1 MLDVQKERHE
11 NGEKHLSKTKA
22 NTYCN
27 QHLKKKYP
35 FLKEVDKF
43 ALTNAIYHLE
53 DGYDRFFKHLSRFPK
68 YKCKHKAKRSYTTNI
83 TNGNIEISDNSI
95 KLPKLGWVKAKIHHR
110 PKEDWKLKSATVT
123 QNRDDSYQVS
133 ILFAYEESIS
143 PAVVTKETTIGLD
156 YKSDGLYVSSE
167 GDTCGMPHYFRQS
180 ADKLAKAQRKLR
192 HKTIGSKNY
201 NKQQKRTAKIH
212 RHIANQRKDFLQ
224 KKSTEIANQYAIQKE
239 YAVKELKNEIKENL
253 KRKFYKF
260 FFVIKALVTLLL
272 FILFEYLII
281 AHKMPVDLHYIFLQ
295 VTMITA
301 LTVIAASFACI
312 VQAIKYQCCV
322 NINKLCTLFAIA
334 SLTIFAFSLSGI
346 LVFFSSG
353 SIVGSLSSFY
363 NLSYMIIF
371 NLLIFRFFQFKS
383 GKERLRNLGFK
394 VPEEKLGKNVS
405 KRDTL

>member
-1 MLDVQKERHE
+1 MANRALVYTIYPNEKQNIQCQKTFGCCRFVYNQMLDVQKERHE

-53 DGYDRFFKHLSRFPK
+53 DGYDCFFKHLSRFPK

-95 KLPKLGWVKAKIHHR
+95 KLPKLGWVKAKIHRR
-110 PKEDWKLKSATVT
+110 PKEDWKLKSVTVT

-133 ILFAYEESIS
+133 ILFAYEKSIS
-143 PAVVTKETTIGLD
+143 PAAVTEETTIGLD

-201 NKQQKRTAKIH
+201 NKQQKRAAKIH

-224 KKSTEIANQYAIQKE
+224 KKSTEIANQY
-239 YAVKELKNEIKENL
+239 
-253 KRKFYKF
+253 
-260 FFVIKALVTLLL
+260 
-272 FILFEYLII
+272 
-281 AHKMPVDLHYIFLQ
+281 
-295 VTMITA
+295 
-301 LTVIAASFACI
+301 SFAC
-312 VQAIKYQCCV
+312 VEDLNMKAMANRRFGNGKATLDNGYGMFLTMLDYKLRDRGGQLIKVGRFFPSSQ
-322 NINKLCTLFAIA
+322 LCSHCGFKNP
-334 SLTIFAFSLSGI
+334 
-346 LVFFSSG
+346 LVK
-353 SIVGSLSSFY
+353 
-363 NLSYMIIF
+363 NLSIRHWDCPNCGTTGIDRDV
-371 NLLIFRFFQFKS
+371 NAAKNIKKEGLRLL
-383 GKERLRNLGFK
+383 
-394 VPEEKLGKNVS
+394 
-405 KRDTL
+405 TA

>member
-1 MLDVQKERHE
+1 MANKALVYTIYPNEKQNIQCQKTFGCCRFVYNQMLDVQKERHE

-180 ADKLAKAQRKLR
+180 ADKLEKAQRKLR

-224 KKSTEIANQYAIQKE
+224 KKSTEISNYKLRDRGGQLIKVGRFFPSSQLCSHCGFKNPL
-239 YAVKELKNEIKENL
+239 VK
-253 KRKFYKF
+253 
-260 FFVIKALVTLLL
+260 
-272 FILFEYLII
+272 
-281 AHKMPVDLHYIFLQ
+281 
-295 VTMITA
+295 
-301 LTVIAASFACI
+301 
-312 VQAIKYQCCV
+312 
-322 NINKLCTLFAIA
+322 
-334 SLTIFAFSLSGI
+334 
-346 LVFFSSG
+346 
-353 SIVGSLSSFY
+353 
-363 NLSYMIIF
+363 NLSIRHWDCPNCGKTHIDRDI
-371 NLLIFRFFQFKS
+371 NAAKNIKKEGLRLL
-383 GKERLRNLGFK
+383 
-394 VPEEKLGKNVS
+394 
-405 KRDTL
+405 TA

>member
-1 MLDVQKERHE
+1 MANRALVYTIYPNEKQNIQCQKTFGCCRFVYNQMLDVQKERHE

-35 FLKEVDKF
+35 FLKEMDKF

-224 KKSTEIANQYAIQKE
+224 KKSTEISNYKLRDRGGQLIKVGRFFPSSQLCSHCGFKNPL
-239 YAVKELKNEIKENL
+239 VK
-253 KRKFYKF
+253 
-260 FFVIKALVTLLL
+260 
-272 FILFEYLII
+272 
-281 AHKMPVDLHYIFLQ
+281 
-295 VTMITA
+295 
-301 LTVIAASFACI
+301 
-312 VQAIKYQCCV
+312 
-322 NINKLCTLFAIA
+322 
-334 SLTIFAFSLSGI
+334 
-346 LVFFSSG
+346 
-353 SIVGSLSSFY
+353 
-363 NLSYMIIF
+363 NLSIRHWDCPNCGTTGIDRDV
-371 NLLIFRFFQFKS
+371 NAAKNIKKEGIRLL
-383 GKERLRNLGFK
+383 
-394 VPEEKLGKNVS
+394 
-405 KRDTL
+405 TA

>member
-1 MLDVQKERHE
+1 MANKALVYTIYPNEKQNIQCQKTFGCCRFVYNQMLDVQKERHE

-68 YKCKHKAKRSYTTNI
+68 YKCKHKAKKSYTTNI

-224 KKSTEIANQYAIQKE
+224 KKSTEISNYKLRDRGGQLIKVGRFFPSSQLCSHCGFKNPL
-239 YAVKELKNEIKENL
+239 VK
-253 KRKFYKF
+253 
-260 FFVIKALVTLLL
+260 
-272 FILFEYLII
+272 
-281 AHKMPVDLHYIFLQ
+281 
-295 VTMITA
+295 
-301 LTVIAASFACI
+301 
-312 VQAIKYQCCV
+312 
-322 NINKLCTLFAIA
+322 
-334 SLTIFAFSLSGI
+334 
-346 LVFFSSG
+346 
-353 SIVGSLSSFY
+353 
-363 NLSYMIIF
+363 NLSIRHWDCPNCGTTGIDRDV
-371 NLLIFRFFQFKS
+371 NAAKNIKKEGIRLL
-383 GKERLRNLGFK
+383 
-394 VPEEKLGKNVS
+394 
-405 KRDTL
+405 TA

>member
-1 MLDVQKERHE
+1 M
-11 NGEKHLSKTKA
+11 N
-22 NTYCN
+22 
-27 QHLKKKYP
+27 
-35 FLKEVDKF
+35 
-43 ALTNAIYHLE
+43 
-53 DGYDRFFKHLSRFPK
+53 
-68 YKCKHKAKRSYTTNI
+68 
-83 TNGNIEISDNSI
+83 
-95 KLPKLGWVKAKIHHR
+95 
-110 PKEDWKLKSATVT
+110 
-123 QNRDDSYQVS
+123 
-133 ILFAYEESIS
+133 
-143 PAVVTKETTIGLD
+143 
-156 YKSDGLYVSSE
+156 
-167 GDTCGMPHYFRQS
+167 
-180 ADKLAKAQRKLR
+180 
-192 HKTIGSKNY
+192 
-201 NKQQKRTAKIH
+201 
-212 RHIANQRKDFLQ
+212 
-224 KKSTEIANQYAIQKE
+224 AIQKE

-281 AHKMPVDLHYIFLQ
+281 AHKMQVDLHYIFLQ

-346 LVFFSSG
+346 
-353 SIVGSLSSFY
+353 
-363 NLSYMIIF
+363 F

-394 VPEEKLGKNVS
+394 VPEEKLEKNVS

>member
-1 MLDVQKERHE
+1 MANRALVYTIYPNEKQNIQCQKTFGCCRFVYNQMLDVQKERHE

-83 TNGNIEISDNSI
+83 TNVNIEISDNSI

-224 KKSTEIANQYAIQKE
+224 KKSTEIANYKLRDRGGQLIKVGRFFPSSQLCSHCGFKNPL
-239 YAVKELKNEIKENL
+239 VK
-253 KRKFYKF
+253 
-260 FFVIKALVTLLL
+260 
-272 FILFEYLII
+272 
-281 AHKMPVDLHYIFLQ
+281 
-295 VTMITA
+295 
-301 LTVIAASFACI
+301 
-312 VQAIKYQCCV
+312 
-322 NINKLCTLFAIA
+322 
-334 SLTIFAFSLSGI
+334 
-346 LVFFSSG
+346 
-353 SIVGSLSSFY
+353 
-363 NLSYMIIF
+363 NLSIRHWDCPNCGTTGIDRDV
-371 NLLIFRFFQFKS
+371 NAAKNIKKEGIRLL
-383 GKERLRNLGFK
+383 
-394 VPEEKLGKNVS
+394 
-405 KRDTL
+405 TA

>member
-1 MLDVQKERHE
+1 MVNRALVYTIYPNEKQNIQCQKTFGCCRFVYNQMLDVQKERHE

-22 NTYCN
+22 STYCN

-224 KKSTEIANQYAIQKE
+224 KKSTEISNYKLRDRGGQLIKVGRFFPSSQLCSHCGFKNPL
-239 YAVKELKNEIKENL
+239 VK
-253 KRKFYKF
+253 
-260 FFVIKALVTLLL
+260 
-272 FILFEYLII
+272 
-281 AHKMPVDLHYIFLQ
+281 
-295 VTMITA
+295 
-301 LTVIAASFACI
+301 
-312 VQAIKYQCCV
+312 
-322 NINKLCTLFAIA
+322 
-334 SLTIFAFSLSGI
+334 
-346 LVFFSSG
+346 
-353 SIVGSLSSFY
+353 
-363 NLSYMIIF
+363 NLSIRHWDCPNCGTTGIDRDV
-371 NLLIFRFFQFKS
+371 NAAKNIKKEGIRLL
-383 GKERLRNLGFK
+383 
-394 VPEEKLGKNVS
+394 
-405 KRDTL
+405 TA

>member
-1 MLDVQKERHE
+1 MANKALVYTIYPNEKQNIQCQKTFGCCRFVYNQMLDVQKERHE

-68 YKCKHKAKRSYTTNI
+68 YKCKHKAKRTYTTNI

-224 KKSTEIANQYAIQKE
+224 KKSTEISNYKLRDRGGQLIKVGRFFPSSQLCSHCGFKNPL
-239 YAVKELKNEIKENL
+239 VK
-253 KRKFYKF
+253 
-260 FFVIKALVTLLL
+260 
-272 FILFEYLII
+272 
-281 AHKMPVDLHYIFLQ
+281 
-295 VTMITA
+295 
-301 LTVIAASFACI
+301 
-312 VQAIKYQCCV
+312 
-322 NINKLCTLFAIA
+322 
-334 SLTIFAFSLSGI
+334 
-346 LVFFSSG
+346 
-353 SIVGSLSSFY
+353 
-363 NLSYMIIF
+363 NLSIRHWDCPNCGTTGIDRDV
-371 NLLIFRFFQFKS
+371 NAAKNIKKEGIRLL
-383 GKERLRNLGFK
+383 
-394 VPEEKLGKNVS
+394 
-405 KRDTL
+405 TA

>member
-1 MLDVQKERHE
+1 MANRALVYTIYPNEKQNIQCQKTFGCCRFVYNQMLDVQKERHE

-110 PKEDWKLKSATVT
+110 PKEDCKLKSATVT

-180 ADKLAKAQRKLR
+180 ADLSL
-192 HKTIGSKNY
+192 
-201 NKQQKRTAKIH
+201 IH
-212 RHIANQRKDFLQ
+212 I
-224 KKSTEIANQYAIQKE
+224 
-239 YAVKELKNEIKENL
+239 
-253 KRKFYKF
+253 
-260 FFVIKALVTLLL
+260 
-272 FILFEYLII
+272 
-281 AHKMPVDLHYIFLQ
+281 
-295 VTMITA
+295 
-301 LTVIAASFACI
+301 
-312 VQAIKYQCCV
+312 
-322 NINKLCTLFAIA
+322 
-334 SLTIFAFSLSGI
+334 
-346 LVFFSSG
+346 
-353 SIVGSLSSFY
+353 
-363 NLSYMIIF
+363 
-371 NLLIFRFFQFKS
+371 
-383 GKERLRNLGFK
+383 
-394 VPEEKLGKNVS
+394 
-405 KRDTL
+405 

>member
-1 MLDVQKERHE
+1 MANKALVYTIYPNEKQNIQCQKTFGCCRFVYNQMLDVQKERHE

-43 ALTNAIYHLE
+43 ALTNAIYHLK

-224 KKSTEIANQYAIQKE
+224 KKSTEISNYKLRDRGGQLIKVGRFFPSSQLCSHCGFKNPL
-239 YAVKELKNEIKENL
+239 VK
-253 KRKFYKF
+253 
-260 FFVIKALVTLLL
+260 
-272 FILFEYLII
+272 
-281 AHKMPVDLHYIFLQ
+281 
-295 VTMITA
+295 
-301 LTVIAASFACI
+301 
-312 VQAIKYQCCV
+312 
-322 NINKLCTLFAIA
+322 
-334 SLTIFAFSLSGI
+334 
-346 LVFFSSG
+346 
-353 SIVGSLSSFY
+353 
-363 NLSYMIIF
+363 NLSIRHWDCPNCGTTGIDRDV
-371 NLLIFRFFQFKS
+371 NAAKNIKKEGIRLL
-383 GKERLRNLGFK
+383 
-394 VPEEKLGKNVS
+394 
-405 KRDTL
+405 TA